1 MRRDYEML
9 ALGQRRTVRGAQYGA
24 LIELMERTGWTYD
37 ELLAAP
43 ADLIDEML
51 ARLSGLAA
59 AERKRW
65 R

>member
-1 MRRDYEML
+1 M
-9 ALGQRRTVRGAQYGA
+9 GQRRTVRRSRYGA

-37 ELLAAP
+37 QVMDAP

-51 ARLSGLAA
+51 ARMSGIAA

-65 R
+65 GQ